1 MINMSNAFTR
11 RRGFTLVEALIYIVL
26 AALAFTFIIGIGQDL
41 LLGSVKI
48 QGEREVSFNAR
59 TAINLITQKI
69 RGANDVV
76 LGSSTFNSSP
86 GVLTITYPG
95 VSPSIIFD
103 TYNKT
108 LTKSTGGTYV
118 IRKLRMKEGTAAAV
132 DLTNDKI
139 NITNFVVRNLTKS
152 TEAHNINV
160 ELTFTQA
167 NPANDPNLNASISVE
182 TAISLRH

>member
-1 MINMSNAFTR
+1 MRNVLTR

-59 TAINLITQKI
+59 TAVNLITQKI
-69 RGANDVV
+69 RGATDIV
-76 LGSSTFNSSP
+76 LGSSTFNTSP

-95 VSPSIIFD
+95 ISPSIIFD
-103 TYNKT
+103 TYQKT

-118 IRKLRMKEGTAAAV
+118 IHKLRMKEGAATAV
-132 DLTNDKI
+132 DLTNDKV

-152 TEAHNINV
+152 TEPHNINV
-160 ELTFTQA
+160 ELTFQQA
-167 NPANDPNLNASISVE
+167 NPANDPNLNASISIE